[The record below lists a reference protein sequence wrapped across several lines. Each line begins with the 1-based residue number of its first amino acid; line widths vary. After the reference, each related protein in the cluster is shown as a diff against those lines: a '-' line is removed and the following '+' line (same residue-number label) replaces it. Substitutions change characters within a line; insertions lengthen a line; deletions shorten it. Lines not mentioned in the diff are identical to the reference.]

1 MSRRGRP
8 GRPEIPSGTRLG
20 LRPALPETLHLPERF
35 PNDQTGCSTSGGRN
49 LVRAGGVRYDP
60 KVSPSPHEP
69 PARRSRSG
77 RLLRGR
83 LNGALRYLLPRLVQ
97 LLSYLV
103 FRTSRI
109 RFVDRELEDRCLAGG
124 GQIIFAGLHEGMMML
139 PYHFRD
145 RTAGV
150 VMVSGSRDG
159 DIIADT
165 VERFGM
171 RAVRGSSRH
180 GGRHALDQMIDALRA
195 GGVSAGVIV
204 DGPRGPARVATRCR
218 APGARHRPANRPRHV
233 VGAAAP
239 PGRLVG
245 PDDRTAAVLAH
256 RLRLRRAAV
265 RVAGCRPRHHR
276 GGAGGLTRR
285 LDIARAK
292 AQAALA

>member
-1 MSRRGRP
+1 MP
-8 GRPEIPSGTRLG
+8 
-20 LRPALPETLHLPERF
+20 
-35 PNDQTGCSTSGGRN
+35 
-49 LVRAGGVRYDP
+49 
-60 KVSPSPHEP
+60 PSPHEP

-109 RFVDRELEDRCLAGG
+109 RFVDCELEDRCLAGG

-195 GGVSAGVIV
+195 GGVSAGMIV
-204 DGPRGPARVATRCR
+204 DGPRGPARVAKQGVVLLAR
-218 APGARHRPANRPRHV
+218 ATGLPIVPGTWWARPLLRVGSWDRTIVPLPFSRIAFAFAEPLFVLPDADPDTVEAARVELHPPARHRACE
-233 VGAAAP
+233 GS
-239 PGRLVG
+239 
-245 PDDRTAAVLAH
+245 
-256 RLRLRRAAV
+256 
-265 RVAGCRPRHHR
+265 
-276 GGAGGLTRR
+276 GGARLNRDPQRFGLVPGGNAHSSPPRG
-285 LDIARAK
+285 
-292 AQAALA
+292 ALLQ